1 MYILELL
8 YTFLTKIRIKI
19 RNKEL
24 VFKICPSI
32 GVDSPESLVTH
43 SNVVSFVFKL
53 LLAVVI
59 LSWSYVIYASRI
71 ASHWLLEKRTT
82 LLQQD

>member
-1 MYILELL
+1 MHILESL
-8 YTFLTKIRIKI
+8 YTFLTKIRVKV
-19 RNKEL
+19 RTKEL
-24 VFKICPSI
+24 VFKTCPP
-32 GVDSPESLVTH
+32 GVVDSPESPVIH
-43 SNVVSFVFKL
+43 SNVVSFVSQL